1 MNDLE
6 KLRLYLNDKEGKKFT
21 DPELQML
28 LEEED
33 CIYCAAAEGWSLMA
47 TRLDITGTKKYTVG
61 IESYEK
67 SSIDAQIKAA
77 LNNAAYFKSK
87 CTCNNADTG
96 FILRADTKV
105 GL

>member
-1 MNDLE
+1 MDDIA
-6 KLRLYLNDKEGKKFT
+6 KLRLYLNDKEGKTFT
-21 DPELQML
+21 DEELQML
-28 LEEED
+28 LDEAG
-33 CIYCAAAEGWSLMA
+33 CIYCAVAEGWSLMA

-61 IESYEK
+61 IETYEK
-67 SSIDAQIKAA
+67 SSIDAQIKAT